1 MAVTFTEYHDRA
13 MMVVKAKIT
22 MTATD
27 PETFGPTTHSYYGFV
42 VQCFVDETDA
52 PDDNYDIT
60 INDEFG
66 VDVLNGKG
74 QTCPLTRSLL
84 KQTLTMAW
92 RVPGHCHSLL
102 KIPPTPRPSLSTSTL
117 RGINEPRRAT
127 LAEDR

>member
-13 MMVVKAKIT
+13 MMVVKAEIT
-22 MTATD
+22 MTTTD

-52 PDDNYDIT
+52 PNDNYDIT

-74 QTCPLTRSLL
+74 QNLTADTVLTQTDLDNGMACSGQLSFIVEDPTND
-84 KQTLTMAW
+84 KTLTVYLYIA
-92 RVPGHCHSLL
+92 RYQ
-102 KIPPTPRPSLSTSTL
+102 
-117 RGINEPRRAT
+117 
-127 LAEDR
+127 